1 MERFID
7 ISGKIEN
14 RLWGYYSLPGLEG
27 IVPGVEIAP
36 IASVR
41 EDGFFASKITVS
53 SISGTY
59 LESGSHILEKG
70 KNLDE
75 YSLDDFIKPVRYI
88 RLPVQDRKS
97 LVRAS
102 LLIEHAGTMKKGE
115 ALIVDTGWWREW
127 NKPGYVLECPNFA
140 SDALDWVIEQC
151 PSIFGVDVPCIES
164 SWSEDAEESK
174 GGLLGE
180 LFAGGSLLVAP
191 LVNLGGILKERGRL
205 FCLPLPVTG
214 TSGAPARVLYCEE
227 E

>member
-7 ISGKIEN
+7 ISGRIEN

-41 EDGFFASKITVS
+41 EDGFFASRITIS

-102 LLIEHAGTMKKGE
+102 LLIEHAGTIKKGE

-140 SDALDWVIEQC
+140 SDALDWVIEHARAYSAWTCRASNPPGQRTRRN
-151 PSIFGVDVPCIES
+151 PRAGSSANSSRAVLFSSPPLSIS
-164 SWSEDAEESK
+164 EES
-174 GGLLGE
+174 
-180 LFAGGSLLVAP
+180 
-191 LVNLGGILKERGRL
+191 
-205 FCLPLPVTG
+205 
-214 TSGAPARVLYCEE
+214 
-227 E
+227 